1 MLNEDKLPGQYPD
14 YLNKGD
20 GESLREFYESSLI
33 LGKLYREV
41 RIDRHHERI
50 LLDDFEVS
58 ILLKYELMPGII
70 KRGYEV
76 SKEILYW
83 LPIVYENVVK
93 PMTTEVKEIMKDF

>member
-1 MLNEDKLPGQYPD
+1 VDFAKHGKAVEKDRYIDFQKMLNEDKLPGQYPD

-76 SKEILYW
+76 S
-83 LPIVYENVVK
+83 
-93 PMTTEVKEIMKDF
+93 